1 MQITQDWTRKRSAH
15 STACWDC
22 YRCHRA
28 CDGTRPCKRCFDL
41 GRGASCRDP
50 APNERI
56 PRKRKKINRN
66 TCEDLPDGRPPPHK
80 IRKPCAKNFFMV
92 DPQMYMHP
100 LPEPNNATPLTPSL
114 PSTSRSTTTTAFDHR
129 PWQHGYQDPGAPQ
142 EGIVGFYEEHK
153 KIWFYQPPRT
163 DLQST
168 EIARTQDTKH
178 QQLIQHPSS
187 FCAKQHTQFTMTDD
201 FPLFEELLAEFRAV
215 ETEETE
221 AAPDHRETTS
231 SFFQS
236 LTIPDDLMQ
245 LTASLFSPFCLLD
258 STQVLFSTVSLK
270 DLLTYPLSAIHCVQA
285 NCGGPGLACQ
295 CLARSHQT
303 NNSFIR
309 VSISQIH
316 ASHGKSRL
324 LQPA

>member
-92 DPQMYMHP
+92 DPQMFMHPKP
-100 LPEPNNATPLTPSL
+100 LPEPNNTTPLSPPL
-114 PSTSRSTTTTAFDHR
+114 PSTPSALDHL
-129 PWQHGYQDPGAPQ
+129 PWQHDYQDPAAPPQ
-142 EGIVGFYEEHK
+142 EGLVGFYEEHK